1 MCRNGWKYSAVLQM
15 AEVFVIHMALKVHP
29 QGLRESVCLARACVC
44 VYTCMLLCVPVCVS
58 CAASAVLRM
67 PLMLAAD
74 RPPTFK

>member
-1 MCRNGWKYSAVLQM
+1 MCRNGREYSVVLQM

-29 QGLRESVCLARACVC
+29 QGLRESVSLARAH
-44 VYTCMLLCVPVCVS
+44 VYVRTLLCVQVCVS
-58 CAASAVLRM
+58 CAESAVLRM

>member
-1 MCRNGWKYSAVLQM
+1 MCRNGWKYSVVLQM

-29 QGLRESVCLARACVC
+29 QGLRQSVCLHVHVHMSMCVC
-44 VYTCMLLCVPVCVS
+44 FCV
-58 CAASAVLRM
+58 CAASTLLRM

>member
-1 MCRNGWKYSAVLQM
+1 MCRNGREYSVVLQM

-29 QGLRESVCLARACVC
+29 QGLRESVSLARARLH
-44 VYTCMLLCVPVCVS
+44 VYVRTLLCVQVCVS
-58 CAASAVLRM
+58 CAESAVLRM